1 MSFLGA
7 RDWSRSSVGETGD
20 LWLKLRAKQDQI
32 ESRVFVIMV
41 GVKQGSIPRRD
52 GFCATPKL
60 AFKVEHLAMLNLV
73 IVGLPRGLAEKQ
85 QILRKSKQD
94 AVNMGNYGIG
104 TQPTHNPLKSVDDL
118 LHGRSF
124 KGVLTHHVRHQ
135 WFHILEAQF
144 PTCTKPTLERPSI
157 STAKLIYFL
166 SDEVPKIV
174 HVCGERIAI
183 RGILI
188 IFDLKF
194 WYYSFVAANNR
205 ALRDRKVLRFIPTRK
220 SNHYL
225 RMSILKFKNAKQC
238 DMMPVHNLRPCEKRR
253 HKRTRKICL
262 KNAIVSPRY
271 FVIVLDWF

>member
-157 STAKLIYFL
+157 STAKLIYF
-166 SDEVPKIV
+166 
-174 HVCGERIAI
+174 
-183 RGILI
+183 
-188 IFDLKF
+188 
-194 WYYSFVAANNR
+194 VAANNR

-225 RMSILKFKNAKQC
+225 RMSIRPVRSGGQFISYQSVVGISARGKFA
-238 DMMPVHNLRPCEKRR
+238 
-253 HKRTRKICL
+253 
-262 KNAIVSPRY
+262 
-271 FVIVLDWF
+271 